1 MAHENKTNVCRI
13 LDKAKI
19 AYSTREYQVDE
30 NDLSA
35 VHVAESLGE
44 DIATVFKTLILHGAK
59 GGYFVCVIPGAESVD
74 LKKAAAVRGEKK
86 VATIPMK
93 ELLPVTGYIRG
104 GCSPIG
110 LKKAFPVVIDE
121 SCMAH
126 EKIYISAGMR
136 GMQVQL
142 APPDLI
148 KLVKA
153 TVAPITLETE

>member
-13 LDKAKI
+13 LDRAKI
-19 AYSTREYQVDE
+19 AYSTREYHVDE

-44 DIATVFKTLILHGAK
+44 DISMVYKTLILHGAK

-74 LKKAAAVRGEKK
+74 LKKAAAARGEKK

-110 LKKAFPVVIDE
+110 LKKAFPVIIDE
-121 SCMAH
+121 SCLAH
-126 EKIYISAGMR
+126 EKIYISAGIR
-136 GMQVQL
+136 GMQIEL
-142 APPDLI
+142 APGDLI
-148 KLVKA
+148 RLVKA
-153 TVAPITLETE
+153 TMASVIVK